1 MGQSFSKGRDA
12 TKDRRARLSSRRS
25 DRKLQRSGREAP
37 EPNTAAAVKAEAAPP
52 ADAVA
57 AEDARRRAACD
68 AFYAAKCRPG
78 FKGVT
83 DVTAEELLARA
94 DLAEAVLLVDCRA
107 PKEIAVSKLA
117 GSVSQEAFNAG
128 WEAML
133 LTGGGGGGGGG
144 GGEAATPAREVVMYC
159 TIGGRSG
166 AAAKAFGA
174 AHPEVTVSN
183 FKGSLIEWAH
193 AGGGFVDAEGLPT
206 RRVHAWG
213 RKFGDMMPQGVEVV
227 V

>member
-1 MGQSFSKGRDA
+1 MGQSFSKGREA
-12 TKDRRARLSSRRS
+12 TKDRRARVTSRRS

-37 EPNTAAAVKAEAAPP
+37 EPNTAAAVTAEAAPP

-128 WEAML
+128 WEEML
-133 LTGGGGGGGGG
+133 LTAGGGGGSG
-144 GGEAATPAREVVMYC
+144 AAAKAAREVVMYC

-174 AHPEVTVSN
+174 AHPEVAVSN